1 MPLGLINGGPFRPF
15 NRAISARCSTTVR
28 SSSATLPNSPTTSS
42 RSWADD
48 RTSRSNG
55 GLTQSLNLTSPRRGK
70 EKVHDRP
77 GFCPCYPETR
87 EVFDFKENSRAGAQA
102 DQGSFAMPPPCP
114 PTLTAT
120 PSDPAALL
128 ALEPRKWV
136 YGHFLI
142 RRFLS
147 VLGAPGGTGKT
158 AY

>member
-77 GFCPCYPETR
+77 GFCPCYPE
-87 EVFDFKENSRAGAQA
+87 ACQGAE
-102 DQGSFAMPPPCP
+102 GS
-114 PTLTAT
+114 
-120 PSDPAALL
+120 DDLL
-128 ALEPRKWV
+128 
-136 YGHFLI
+136 GLI
-142 RRFLS
+142 HA
-147 VLGAPGGTGKT
+147 VDVVHDA
-158 AY
+158 

>member
-1 MPLGLINGGPFRPF
+1 MPLGLINGGPFRAF

-77 GFCPCYPETR
+77 GFCPCYLKQPQA
-87 EVFDFKENSRAGAQA
+87 AGGALW
-102 DQGSFAMPPPCP
+102 
-114 PTLTAT
+114 TLV
-120 PSDPAALL
+120 S
-128 ALEPRKWV
+128 E
-136 YGHFLI
+136 F
-142 RRFLS
+142 
-147 VLGAPGGTGKT
+147 GGKRI
-158 AY
+158 

>member
-48 RTSRSNG
+48 RTPRSNG

-77 GFCPCYPETR
+77 GFCPCYLYGSLLGPFPL
-87 EVFDFKENSRAGAQA
+87 VWMSRSRLCAVKRP
-102 DQGSFAMPPPCP
+102 SHPPFWPKP
-114 PTLTAT
+114 WAT
-120 PSDPAALL
+120 VWLLVALRSL
-128 ALEPRKWV
+128 D
-136 YGHFLI
+136 I
-142 RRFLS
+142 
-147 VLGAPGGTGKT
+147 GAPPMPTGGG
-158 AY
+158 

>member
-77 GFCPCYPETR
+77 GFCPCYEIPC
-87 EVFDFKENSRAGAQA
+87 RAE
-102 DQGSFAMPPPCP
+102 QGNPWH
-114 PTLTAT
+114 L
-120 PSDPAALL
+120 
-128 ALEPRKWV
+128 
-136 YGHFLI
+136 
-142 RRFLS
+142 
-147 VLGAPGGTGKT
+147 TGKVRHCFRE
-158 AY
+158 

>member
-1 MPLGLINGGPFRPF
+1 MLLGLINGGPFRPF

-77 GFCPCYPETR
+77 GFCPCYIKPGELIDIVELSPLTLQDRRIYNLLIQWEFPRLCRGSNRSLTFPGVVSGHPSMKLRFVSRQSTR
-87 EVFDFKENSRAGAQA
+87 T
-102 DQGSFAMPPPCP
+102 M
-114 PTLTAT
+114 
-120 PSDPAALL
+120 
-128 ALEPRKWV
+128 
-136 YGHFLI
+136 
-142 RRFLS
+142 
-147 VLGAPGGTGKT
+147 
-158 AY
+158 

>member
-1 MPLGLINGGPFRPF
+1 MPLGLINGGPFRPL

-77 GFCPCYPETR
+77 GFCPCYLRTRPENRLCNRTR
-87 EVFDFKENSRAGAQA
+87 HPVPLPRDMMAAVLVQLEG
-102 DQGSFAMPPPCP
+102 QG
-114 PTLTAT
+114 
-120 PSDPAALL
+120 
-128 ALEPRKWV
+128 E
-136 YGHFLI
+136 H
-142 RRFLS
+142 
-147 VLGAPGGTGKT
+147 PG
-158 AY
+158 

>member
-77 GFCPCYPETR
+77 GFCPCYQGRKASPHLGGFVGRIGQAETR
-87 EVFDFKENSRAGAQA
+87 RWAATEKTTSH
-102 DQGSFAMPPPCP
+102 
-114 PTLTAT
+114 TA
-120 PSDPAALL
+120 S
-128 ALEPRKWV
+128 
-136 YGHFLI
+136 HC
-142 RRFLS
+142 S
-147 VLGAPGGTGKT
+147 S
-158 AY
+158 AYC